1 MKHTSKALVIASLA
15 VAMIAP
21 LTASAAWWNPF
32 SWFKKNQTPKVEIV
46 ATTTLDSKIDV
57 TVPPVMPPVV
67 PAKPSNPAPVK
78 TTPPATVIPAVK
90 TTAKPTTSPT
100 KPTSVT
106 PPSTTSAVVQV
117 EVPTYVLNTGFT
129 PAGFISPRNVK
140 NGTTLL
146 TIESVPGKT
155 QALGTWYI
163 DSITWRIVSEAYRS
177 GDLTVSL
184 VSGVKIIEDTSV
196 INESHTTKISSHVA
210 SDPISFVINGQ
221 TPRKGMVRIEIESIK
236 GHMSTSADID
246 YTINGTPLV
255 GPDFSI
261 SGN

>member
-1 MKHTSKALVIASLA
+1 MKQIFKAVAISSLA
-15 VAMIAP
+15 IAVIAP

-67 PAKPSNPAPVK
+67 PAKTSNPVPVK

-100 KPTSVT
+100 KPTT
-106 PPSTTSAVVQV
+106 ALPSTTPAAVQV

-129 PAGFISPRNVK
+129 PAGFVSLRNVK

-146 TIESVPGKT
+146 AIESVPGKT
-155 QALGTWYI
+155 QALGTWYV
-163 DSITWRIVSEAYRS
+163 DSVTWKILSEAYRS

-184 VSGVKIIEDTSV
+184 VSGQKIIEDTSV

-221 TPRKGMVRIEIESIK
+221 TPRKGIVRIVVESIK
-236 GHMSTSADID
+236 GHTSTKADVE
-246 YTINGTPLV
+246 YVFAGTPLT